1 MSAVSIRLSDDL
13 LSQVDRLARELRIPR
28 TEYIRRALA
37 DFNQEIEDQK
47 NRKRLM
53 RASMKVRENSMT
65 VNAEF
70 DEVEDAPAN

>member
-37 DFNQEIEDQK
+37 DFNQEIEDRK
-47 NRKRLM
+47 NRERLM
-53 RASMKVRENSMT
+53 RASMKVRENSMS

-70 DEVEDAPAN
+70 DEVEDAPTN

>member
-13 LSQVDRLARELRIPR
+13 LSQVDRLVRELRIPR

-37 DFNQEIEDQK
+37 DFNQEIEDRK
-47 NRKRLM
+47 NRERLM
-53 RASMKVRENSMT
+53 RASMKVRENSMS

-70 DEVEDAPAN
+70 DEVEDAPTN

>member
-1 MSAVSIRLSDDL
+1 MCAVSIRLSDDL

-47 NRKRLM
+47 NRERLM
-53 RASMKVRENSMT
+53 QASMKVRESSMT

>member
-1 MSAVSIRLSDDL
+1 MCAVSIRLSDDL

-37 DFNQEIEDQK
+37 DFNQEIE
-47 NRKRLM
+47 NRKTRERLM
-53 RASMKVRENSMT
+53 RASMKVRESSMT

-70 DEVEDAPAN
+70 DEVEDDPAN

>member
-13 LSQVDRLARELRIPR
+13 LSQVDRLARELHIPR

>member
-1 MSAVSIRLSDDL
+1 L

>member
-47 NRKRLM
+47 NRERLM
-53 RASMKVRENSMT
+53 QASMKVRESSMT

>member
-47 NRKRLM
+47 NRERLM
-53 RASMKVRENSMT
+53 RASMKVRESSMT

>member
-1 MSAVSIRLSDDL
+1 MCAVSIRLSDDL

-37 DFNQEIEDQK
+37 DFNQEIE
-47 NRKRLM
+47 NRKTRERLM
-53 RASMKVRENSMT
+53 RASMKVRESSMA

-70 DEVEDAPAN
+70 DAVEDAPAN

>member
-47 NRKRLM
+47 NRERLM
-53 RASMKVRENSMT
+53 RASMKVRESSMS

-70 DEVEDAPAN
+70 DEVEDAPTN

>member
-13 LSQVDRLARELRIPR
+13 LSQVDRLARELCIPR

-47 NRKRLM
+47 NRERLM
-53 RASMKVRENSMT
+53 QASMKVRESSMT
-65 VNAEF
+65 LNAEF